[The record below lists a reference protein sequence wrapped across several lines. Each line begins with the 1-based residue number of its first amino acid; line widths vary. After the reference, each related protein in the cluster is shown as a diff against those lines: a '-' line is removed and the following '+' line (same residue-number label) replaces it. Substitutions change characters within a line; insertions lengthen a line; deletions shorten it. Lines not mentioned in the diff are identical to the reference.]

1 MAYSPVGQ
9 GGRLLRSTALAA
21 VAKRH
26 DATPAQIAIA
36 WSMRHDN
43 VISIPKASDPA
54 HVRENAAAG
63 AISLTDEDLAAIDA
77 AHPPPGRKQS
87 LDIS

>member
-1 MAYSPVGQ
+1 
-9 GGRLLRSTALAA
+9 LLQSKALAA

-36 WSMRHDN
+36 WSMWHGN
-43 VISIPKASDPA
+43 VITIPKASDPR

-63 AISLTDEDLAAIDA
+63 AIALTAEDLAAIDA
-77 AHPPPGRKQS
+77 VHPPPGRKQS
-87 LDIS
+87 LDVS